1 MRELKLKAG
10 EIAREHSVTLNE
22 FKSPHPD
29 ASSLSL
35 DSLAGETLGLQHSR
49 GFRVNGKMP
58 KTSNVQ
64 FIKGEK
70 DRASRMTDR
79 RANVG
84 SQTLPSPEP
93 VPAFAFTYSNEETGG
108 S

>member
-1 MRELKLKAG
+1 MGEQTVEQIEDNCPECHHPSRRNQRE
-10 EIAREHSVTLNE
+10 
-22 FKSPHPD
+22 
-29 ASSLSL
+29 
-35 DSLAGETLGLQHSR
+35 
-49 GFRVNGKMP
+49 
-58 KTSNVQ
+58 
-64 FIKGEK
+64 KG
-70 DRASRMTDR
+70 RASRMTDR